1 MKDRVR
7 RFAKQSLGKIIV
19 LIAAI
24 ALIPPVT
31 PSVLC
36 IAPGSHVAIEEFDAG
51 CCASPDVLRHAHGQ
65 AEDALGVIGACRDCT
80 DYLISPTVSG
90 PIPVSQLDVQRV
102 LVAECVGLYPLL
114 IPSSWMPLEDA
125 RTGNAA
131 SAPHDFAGPLRC

>member
-36 IAPGSHVAIEEFDAG
+36 IAPGSHVAIEEFDSG
-51 CCASPDVLRHAHGQ
+51 CCASPYVFHHVQGQ
-65 AEDALGVIGACRDCT
+65 AEDALGVPGVCRDCT

-90 PIPVSQLDVQRV
+90 PIPVSQLDVLRV
-102 LVAECVGLYPLL
+102 LAAECVGLFPLS
-114 IPSSWMPLEDA
+114 IPSSCMPLEDA
-125 RTGNAA
+125 RTGIAT